1 MTGRNISTQF
11 VIFVCS
17 ENFDVVVGTYSSS
30 DVWQRVD
37 ISFDELGIV
46 EEKRRKKK
54 RQFAQTFR
62 TRRDTHELFYN
73 I

>member
-46 EEKRRKKK
+46 EQRRREKKE
-54 RQFAQTFR
+54 AICS
-62 TRRDTHELFYN
+62 N
-73 I
+73 ISNASRYT

>member
-17 ENFDVVVGTYSSS
+17 ENFDV
-30 DVWQRVD
+30 WQRVD

-46 EEKRRKKK
+46 EQRRREKKE
-54 RQFAQTFR
+54 AICS
-62 TRRDTHELFYN
+62 N
-73 I
+73 ISNASRYT